1 MKKYSVNILTIL
13 SMLLFCATN
22 GFCQTFD
29 EYFTDKTLR
38 IDYIFSG
45 NAKQQTISLD
55 KLNTMPRWYGKRQRL
70 AQVPVE
76 GNGQITVRPHN
87 SDKII
92 YRNSFSTLFQEW
104 LSYDEAKTTSKSFE
118 NVFLVPMPKDTIDI
132 TVDLYNNRREK
143 SATFTHT
150 VAPSDILIRHIGEH
164 DITPYKV
171 IQQAADTTKCI
182 HIAFVA
188 EGYTKDE
195 MNVFLNDVNIA
206 TEALFAH
213 EPFKSKRKCFN
224 IVAVESESKE
234 SGTSE
239 PSRVYGRIRHCTL
252 ISTHSTVTDILR
264 P

>member
-1 MKKYSVNILTIL
+1 
-13 SMLLFCATN
+13 MLLFCATN

-104 LSYDEAKTTSKSFE
+104 LSYDEAKLQANHLRMFSLYQCPRIPSI
-118 NVFLVPMPKDTIDI
+118 LQLIYII
-132 TVDLYNNRREK
+132 TGVK
-143 SATFTHT
+143 
-150 VAPSDILIRHIGEH
+150 
-164 DITPYKV
+164 
-171 IQQAADTTKCI
+171 KC
-182 HIAFVA
+182 
-188 EGYTKDE
+188 Y
-195 MNVFLNDVNIA
+195 
-206 TEALFAH
+206 
-213 EPFKSKRKCFN
+213 
-224 IVAVESESKE
+224 
-234 SGTSE
+234 
-239 PSRVYGRIRHCTL
+239 VY
-252 ISTHSTVTDILR
+252 THSCSFRHTYKAHW
-264 P
+264 

>member
-1 MKKYSVNILTIL
+1 
-13 SMLLFCATN
+13 MLLFCATN

-104 LSYDEAKTTSKSFE
+104 LSYDEAKS
-118 NVFLVPMPKDTIDI
+118 
-132 TVDLYNNRREK
+132 
-143 SATFTHT
+143 
-150 VAPSDILIRHIGEH
+150 
-164 DITPYKV
+164 YKQ
-171 IQQAADTTKCI
+171 II
-182 HIAFVA
+182 
-188 EGYTKDE
+188 
-195 MNVFLNDVNIA
+195 
-206 TEALFAH
+206 
-213 EPFKSKRKCFN
+213 
-224 IVAVESESKE
+224 
-234 SGTSE
+234 
-239 PSRVYGRIRHCTL
+239 
-252 ISTHSTVTDILR
+252 
-264 P
+264 